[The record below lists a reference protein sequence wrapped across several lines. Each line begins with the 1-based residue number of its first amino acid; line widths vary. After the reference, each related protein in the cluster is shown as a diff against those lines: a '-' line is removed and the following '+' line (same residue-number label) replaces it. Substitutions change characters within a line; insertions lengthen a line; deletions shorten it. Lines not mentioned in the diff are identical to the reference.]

1 MPRPRFDF
9 SKMIEPKR
17 DIRILP
23 LVQLGL
29 RRCWTAHDH
38 LIRLGVIPLG
48 AMLLLTDPMRNT
60 WVALRASTEANGGG
74 GDPNLALR
82 MLVLEFCLSAVTV
95 MFSVNWL
102 RQLTLGAAAV
112 PGLGLILATRHL
124 RFFFMIFGITVA
136 VILPAMIIWL
146 LLSPLQLL
154 GQLAAIMLAII
165 GWSLL
170 IARLS
175 PSWIGIAIGAPMPL
189 RVAWQRTAGQGF
201 KLMLAMLMIELPVIF
216 LQVVLEEVF
225 RGVGLIEAAPFT
237 FTLVVDTLEL
247 CGIAAQLA
255 VLVSAFPYFLRE
267 TV

>member
-1 MPRPRFDF
+1 
-9 SKMIEPKR
+9 MISEPKR

-23 LVQLGL
+23 LVRLGL
-29 RRCWTAHDH
+29 RRCWTQHDH

-48 AMLLLTDPMRNT
+48 AMLLLADPLRNT
-60 WVALRASTEANGGG
+60 WLALRESTQPNGGG
-74 GDPNLALR
+74 GDPNLVLR
-82 MLVLEFCLSAVTV
+82 ILVLELCLSAVTV

-124 RFFFMIFGITVA
+124 RFFFMIFGITLT
-136 VILPAMIIWL
+136 VILPVAILML
-146 LLSPLQLL
+146 LLSPLQMV
-154 GQLAAIMLAII
+154 GQLMAIMLAII

-189 RVAWQRTAGQGF
+189 RIAWQRTAGQGF
-201 KLMLAMLMIELPVIF
+201 KLMVAMLLIEVPVILVQF
-216 LQVVLEEVF
+216 VLEELF
-225 RGVGLIEAAPFT
+225 RASGLIDAAPFT
-237 FTLVVDTLEL
+237 FTLVVVTLEL